1 LLTATAPPS
10 ATSALKKVA
19 GGAAGGSVKAAAVR
33 ITVFEG
39 VGGSSRIADTRPV
52 MGFFF
57 ALRAARSV

>member
-1 LLTATAPPS
+1 
-10 ATSALKKVA
+10 LKKVA

>member
-19 GGAAGGSVKAAAVR
+19 GGAAVGSVKAAAVR

-39 VGGSSRIADTRPV
+39 VSSRMADTLPV

-57 ALRAARSV
+57 ALRAAHSV